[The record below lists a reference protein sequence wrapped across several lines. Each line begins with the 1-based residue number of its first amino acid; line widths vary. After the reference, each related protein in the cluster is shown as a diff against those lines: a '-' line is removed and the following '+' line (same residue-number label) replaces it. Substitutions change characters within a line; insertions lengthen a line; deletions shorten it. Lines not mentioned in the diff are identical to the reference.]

1 MDVIDSM
8 ESHLSLKELLLN
20 VKSVL
25 SKSFASSYWVSAE
38 ISEIRENANGHCY
51 LELIEKNE
59 NSQSIIEAKIRAI
72 IYSNY
77 YGMIK
82 PFFLKETGSH
92 LKVGMKILVKITLVY
107 SEIYGLSCSILSIDP
122 TFTLGD
128 LAKQR
133 MVTIQQL
140 KEDGIWD
147 MNATLSLAV
156 PTQRIAVISSA
167 TAAGYGDFCNQ
178 LENNKYGFCF
188 LYKLFPAIVQGDR
201 AVSSIISALHLV
213 FDEIDNF
220 DVVVLIRGGGAT
232 TDLLAFDD
240 YDLASEVAQ
249 FPLPVITGIGHER
262 DESVVDMV
270 AHTRCKTPTA
280 VAAFLIETMLN
291 LETKVLS
298 LGHEIMLRLSN
309 VAMDYNQTLDKKL
322 LLIKQ
327 NIARRLSQEEVA
339 IERSMLNIHSLVKQK
354 VSDELHR
361 LELRENTLTYLS
373 PQRLMSMGYS
383 FATKNGKVIR
393 SSKELKSGDEIETFF
408 MDNSVTSIV
417 K

>member
-1 MDVIDSM
+1 MDVIDCV
-8 ESHLSLKELLLN
+8 ENHLSLKEFLQN

-25 SKSFASSYWVSAE
+25 SKSFASSYWISAE

-82 PFFLKETGSH
+82 IFFQNETGSE
-92 LKVGMKILVKITLVY
+92 LKVGMKILVKVTLSY

-128 LAKQR
+128 LAKR
-133 MVTIQQL
+133 RRETIRQL
-140 KEDGIWD
+140 KEDGIWE
-147 MNATLSLAV
+147 MNSSLPLGV

-188 LYKLFPAIVQGDR
+188 CYKLFPSIVQGDK
-201 AVSSIISALHLV
+201 AVSSIISALHSI

-249 FPLPVITGIGHER
+249 FPLPIITGIGHER

-280 VAAFLIETMLN
+280 VATFLIDTMLN

-298 LGHEIMLRLSN
+298 VGQEIMFRLSN
-309 VAMDYNQTLDKKL
+309 ITTEYNQILDKKL

-327 NIARRLSQEEVA
+327 NIAQRLLQEEVA
-339 IERSMLNIHSLVKQK
+339 IERSMLHIRSLIKQK
-354 VSDELHR
+354 MSDELHR
-361 LELRENTLTYLS
+361 LELKENTLTYLS
-373 PQRLMSMGYS
+373 PHRLMSMGYS